1 MYRLH
6 YSFITCIDTFF
17 SLNDEELEV
26 RQCAVKMLSFLVLHE
41 MVRVKGQIADMALC
55 CADKDPGVASMTK
68 LFFKQLSQK
77 GNALYN
83 VMPDIISRL
92 SDPALAVP
100 EDHYRVIMK
109 LVSNFFFSFF
119 FLETYTKIY
128 YIMY

>member
-1 MYRLH
+1 MVSIVSSTSIKNLYP
-6 YSFITCIDTFF
+6 F
-17 SLNDEELEV
+17 SLSDEELEV

-55 CADKDPGVASMTK
+55 CADKDPRVASMTR

-92 SDPALAVP
+92 SDPELSVP
-100 EDHYRVIMK
+100 EEQYRTIMK
-109 LVSNFFFSFF
+109 
-119 FLETYTKIY
+119 
-128 YIMY
+128 

>member
-1 MYRLH
+1 MFNRNIIFIIYFRL
-6 YSFITCIDTFF
+6 S
-17 SLNDEELEV
+17 DEELEV

-55 CADKDPGVASMTK
+55 CADKDPGVANMTR

-92 SDPALAVP
+92 SDPELNVP
-100 EDHYRVIMK
+100 EDQYRIIMK
-109 LVSNFFFSFF
+109 
-119 FLETYTKIY
+119 
-128 YIMY
+128 